1 MFQEQNTVPQS
12 AYVSIIGSNVY
23 NKHNNHNEN
32 DTQTI
37 IMQQYRSRMGDNEDI
52 DNNSMEDDPEERK
65 ETEQMP
71 LTRDLLGSTQKFK
84 LESPNRICRGAE
96 DSDDMI
102 GDDVEFSDFEK
113 TLA

>member
-1 MFQEQNTVPQS
+1 
-12 AYVSIIGSNVY
+12 
-23 NKHNNHNEN
+23 
-32 DTQTI
+32 
-37 IMQQYRSRMGDNEDI
+37 
-52 DNNSMEDDPEERK
+52 
-65 ETEQMP
+65 MP